1 MTKKGRARVV
11 STLAGG
17 PADGLLSHGD
27 EILAVDGVECSSFAH
42 PTLIRDAL
50 LGNEVALL
58 LAVALPAHAVL

>member
-1 MTKKGRARVV
+1 MTKKGRARVL
-11 STLAGG
+11 STLTGG
-17 PADGLLSHGD
+17 PADGLLSYGD

-58 LAVALPAHAVL
+58 LALALRTHAVL